1 MIELDVKKEQV
12 MQEIIEKIEQRKYL
26 ISKDVKG

>member
-26 ISKDVKG
+26 ISKDVNG